1 MWQRGASS
9 SQPLHR
15 CFVVFLSSYYHA
27 IRARAYV
34 TRRDATRG
42 AMTTAT
48 SIASATVTGLPR
60 SDDGERRAPDSLRSF
75 SRPPS
80 PHETFPTRT
89 FLESLLCS
97 CSVLSF
103 DLDFACGRRVNR
115 RCVLC
120 ARRLV

>member
-1 MWQRGASS
+1 MRWRPEEWGGCGNTALLL
-9 SQPLHR
+9 LHR
-15 CFVVFLSSYYHA
+15 CFVVFLSSYHA

-34 TRRDATRG
+34 TQRDVTRG

-48 SIASATVTGLPR
+48 SIATATVTGLPR
-60 SDDGERRAPDSLRSF
+60 SDDGERRAPDPLRSF

-103 DLDFACGRRVNR
+103 DLDLGRVIE
-115 RCVLC
+115 VT
-120 ARRLV
+120 V